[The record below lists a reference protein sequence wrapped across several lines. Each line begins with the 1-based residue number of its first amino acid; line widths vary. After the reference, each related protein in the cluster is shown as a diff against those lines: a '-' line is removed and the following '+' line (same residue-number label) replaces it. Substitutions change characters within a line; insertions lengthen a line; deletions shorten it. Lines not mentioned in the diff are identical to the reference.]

1 MTETTHPNPFIKQYL
16 AYMDQVFEKLVWLDY
31 PELVLGFD
39 IIDVAMSLEGAI
51 HTFFTMGIS
60 PRMAAICIW
69 ALTMNE
75 QVIPQAD
82 QMTKQ

>member
-39 IIDVAMSLEGAI
+39 IIDVAMSLEGSI

-82 QMTKQ
+82 QMTKN